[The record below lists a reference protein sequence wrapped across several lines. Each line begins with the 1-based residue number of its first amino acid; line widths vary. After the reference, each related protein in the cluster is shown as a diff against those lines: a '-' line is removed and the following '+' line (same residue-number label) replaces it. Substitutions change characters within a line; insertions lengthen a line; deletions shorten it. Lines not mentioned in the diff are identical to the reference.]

1 MHAEFGLLFLNA
13 GQIAYQLGSHDG
25 FVLESALIV
34 LYTLAAA
41 FVSFPFLACDSSK
54 SKLKLRKD
62 GDSRSGALLGLLLG
76 PFVLAAKLH
85 LASLAPSQ
93 EPQNVAYYQ
102 FYLWLSLACGV
113 CAIVYGALVHHSAAL
128 LAALG
133 TACALPYLIAPF
145 LSEVGWLTAAPPL
158 VLFCL
163 ALWALLTHFPRCFT
177 FGEAAVLAQ
186 AFSLFVFDALYY
198 TCAFL
203 QLDVASYLSQ
213 PRDEM
218 QMFLTGLIP
227 GILLC
232 GTVLFSTIRKS
243 AQVSRERDAFLYSKA
258 KGPSGL
264 DKGWQLAIG
273 FYAGTLGIVVLF
285 IHPWLS
291 YMINGREPIFWTLR
305 FVFGEQMR
313 IFMCVFW
320 VGALGGCLAL
330 IEKLKLLWPSIPNIL
345 VRKYFHAL
353 SLLLFIPAIL
363 FELQFMKLSF
373 GVALAG
379 LIFVEYLRLGKIAP
393 LGEKI
398 DTFMRSFIDE
408 RDSGSLI
415 LTHLYLLVGC
425 AAPVWLYTPAN
436 PSEDVHFL
444 LPYLGVLLVGLGDSF
459 ASLAG
464 MYLGRIKWPHTKK
477 TVEGTMAAVAVVL
490 LAGLLLSLLYPFVS
504 LSFGQWLGFA
514 WAVMCG
520 CLLEAFTTQIDNL
533 ALPLY
538 AYAVLCFSLA
548 A

>member
-1 MHAEFGLLFLNA
+1 MHSEFGLLFLSA
-13 GQIAYQLGSHDG
+13 GQIAYQLGWNDR
-25 FVLESALIV
+25 FMAESAFLV
-34 LYTLAAA
+34 LYTLLAA
-41 FVSFPFLACDSSK
+41 FAHFPFLHDTSK
-54 SKLKLRKD
+54 SKLKLRND
-62 GDSRSGALLGLLLG
+62 GLSRSGALLGLLLV

-85 LASLAPSQ
+85 LASTPEATETL
-93 EPQNVAYYQ
+93 NVDYYLLY
-102 FYLWLSLACGV
+102 FWLSLSCGL
-113 CAIVYGALVHHSAAL
+113 CAVVYGVLADHGAAL

-133 TACALPYLIAPF
+133 AACALPYLLTSL
-145 LSEVGWLTAAPPL
+145 LSGVGWLTAAPPL
-158 VLFCL
+158 VLFCF

-177 FGEAAVLAQ
+177 FGEAVVLAQ
-186 AFSLFVFDALYY
+186 AFSLFVFDAFYY
-198 TCAFL
+198 TLALL
-203 QLDVASYLSQ
+203 QVDVASCLAQ
-213 PRDEM
+213 PRDEV

-243 AQVSRERDAFLYSKA
+243 AHFSKERDAFLYSKSKTA
-258 KGPSGL
+258 GI

-285 IHPWLS
+285 VHPWLS
-291 YMINGREPIFWTLR
+291 YTINGREPIIWTLR
-305 FVFGEQMR
+305 FVFGEQLR
-313 IFMCVFW
+313 IFLCVFW
-320 VGALGGCLAL
+320 VGALGGCLLL
-330 IEKLKLLWPSIPNIL
+330 IEKLKVLWPSIPNIL

-353 SLLLFIPAIL
+353 SVLLFIPAIL
-363 FELQFMKLSF
+363 LELRFMKLSF
-373 GVALAG
+373 GVALSG

-398 DTFMRSFIDE
+398 DGFMRSFTDE
-408 RDSGSLI
+408 RDVGSLI

-425 AAPVWLYTPAN
+425 AAPVWLYSPAKG
-436 PSEDVHFL
+436 SGEDVHFL

-490 LAGLLLSLLYPFVS
+490 LAGLLISLLYPFVS
-504 LSFGQWLGFA
+504 LTYYQWLGFA
-514 WAVMCG
+514 WAVTCG

-538 AYAVLCFSLA
+538 TYAVMCFSIA

>member
-1 MHAEFGLLFLNA
+1 MHSEFGLLFLSS
-13 GQIAYQLGSHDG
+13 GQIAYQLGCNDG
-25 FVLESALIV
+25 FVLESVFIV

-41 FVSFPFLACDSSK
+41 FIHFPFLTDQAAK

-62 GDSRSGALLGLLLG
+62 GHSRSGALLGLLLV

-85 LASLAPSQ
+85 LAHSTQTQ
-93 EPQNVAYYQ
+93 EPTNVEYYQ
-102 FYLWLSLACGV
+102 LYLWLSLACGV
-113 CAIVYGALVHHSAAL
+113 CAIVYGALAHHSAAL
-128 LAALG
+128 LAALC
-133 TACALPYLIAPF
+133 TACTLPYF
-145 LSEVGWLTAAPPL
+145 LSSILSGVGWLTAAPPL

-163 ALWALLTHFPRCFT
+163 ALWALLTHFPRSFT

-186 AFSLFVFDALYY
+186 AFSLFVFDALYF
-198 TCAFL
+198 TLAFL
-203 QLDVASYLSQ
+203 QFDVAPYLSQ
-213 PRDEM
+213 PRDEV

-243 AQVSRERDAFLYSKA
+243 AQFSRERDAFLYSKTKNA
-258 KGPSGL
+258 GL

-291 YMINGREPIFWTLR
+291 YMINGREPIIWTLR

-330 IEKLKLLWPSIPNIL
+330 IEKLKLMWPSIPNIL

-363 FELQFMKLSF
+363 LELQFMKLSF

-398 DTFMRSFIDE
+398 DSFMRTFIDE
-408 RDSGSLI
+408 RDAGSLI

-436 PSEDVHFL
+436 PSEDAHFL

-490 LAGLLLSLLYPFVS
+490 LAGLLLSLCYPFVS
-504 LSFGQWLGFA
+504 LSLGQWLGFA
-514 WAVMCG
+514 WAVLCG

-538 AYAVLCFSLA
+538 AFAVLCFSLA